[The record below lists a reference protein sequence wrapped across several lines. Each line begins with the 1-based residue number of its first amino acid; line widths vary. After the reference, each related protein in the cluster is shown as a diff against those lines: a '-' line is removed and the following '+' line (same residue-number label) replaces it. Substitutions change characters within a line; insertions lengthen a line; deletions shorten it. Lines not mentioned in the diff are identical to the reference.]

1 MVSASPQV
9 SVLPL
14 IVLPLHEP
22 GHFSTMV
29 LAEPAKEYVFY
40 KVVNGLF
47 YSYFVTEYSEKY
59 NVNMVEVSL

>member
-14 IVLPLHEP
+14 IVLSLHEP

-29 LAEPAKEYVFY
+29 LAEPANEYFIRWWMVF
-40 KVVNGLF
+40 F
-47 YSYFVTEYSEKY
+47 YLYFVTEYSEKY

>member
-14 IVLPLHEP
+14 IVLPSHEQ

-29 LAEPAKEYVFY
+29 LAEPAKENFIRWRMSFFY
-40 KVVNGLF
+40 L
-47 YSYFVTEYSEKY
+47 YFVTEYSEKY
-59 NVNMVEVSL
+59 NVDTVNVPL